1 LLRSLFRPKG
11 IIMRRPVV
19 YLAGL
24 LLATG
29 ASLALAGPASAA
41 GSYDSPKS
49 AVGGDHWDW
58 VSDSYNNNGNYYC
71 KSGNHSGGGLLGI
84 DLSDIDLFDF
94 SC

>member
-1 LLRSLFRPKG
+1 
-11 IIMRRPVV
+11 MRRPVV
-19 YLAGL
+19 FIAGL

-41 GSYDSPKS
+41 GSHNHPSS
-49 AVGGDHWDW
+49 AVSGDDWDW
-58 VSDSYNNNGNYYC
+58 VDDSYNNNGNYYC
-71 KSGNHSGGGLLGI
+71 KSGNHNGGLLGI